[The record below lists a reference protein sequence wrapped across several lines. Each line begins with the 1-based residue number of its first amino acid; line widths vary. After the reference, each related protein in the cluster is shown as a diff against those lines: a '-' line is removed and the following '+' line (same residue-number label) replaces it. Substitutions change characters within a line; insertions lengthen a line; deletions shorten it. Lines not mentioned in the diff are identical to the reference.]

1 MRVEPAPPLA
11 ADRIGIRL
19 LAAGGI
25 FALALALRMALLPVD
40 AGFAFLTFYPAAV
53 LTLFC
58 CGLCSALVFVVAA
71 ALVGSIAFVPPF
83 WQLGFTG
90 AEIEAMAMFL
100 ASAGGIVAIAGRF
113 QAQMRRQHALL
124 QRELA
129 LRRQSELALQ
139 ESEARLAADL
149 LARARTE
156 DELRASGE
164 RLRQFIEA
172 APAGIAMFDRDMR
185 YLAVSRRFLE
195 NYHLA
200 GDVVGRSHYDVFRE
214 IPQRWR
220 EIHRRCLAGE
230 TLASDEDPFLRVDGR
245 VNWIRW
251 KIQPWFEAAGA
262 IGGIVLFS
270 EDVTARK
277 NAAAALQL
285 AKADAERANAAK
297 SRFMA
302 AASHDLRQPL
312 SAMSLYVGALESE
325 PAQPHGEVVKHMKGC
340 ITHLNELLSDLL
352 DVSRLQANVVKPMMR
367 DFAVGEVLEKIAA
380 AHQPQAAAKGL
391 ALRYR
396 HSDAVGC
403 TDPVLFQRVVGN
415 LVSNAVRYSERG
427 GLLIACRQRAGK
439 TWVEV
444 WDTGIGVPE
453 DKIEVIFE
461 EFTQLG
467 NRECNPA
474 KGTGLGL
481 AIVAKTAQLLNLAV
495 RVRSQVGKGSVF
507 AIELPLGVAARAAQP
522 RRHVGAPQRIA
533 LVEDN
538 AEVAVALA
546 YALRQD
552 GHEVVAAASGDELLA
567 CLGTAPDVIVSDYR
581 LSGRETGLDVIDR
594 VRARFGAA
602 LPAVVVTG
610 DTDPALSRSVA
621 RQAVRL
627 AHKPL
632 DVDGLRAVLGE
643 SRLERAA

>member
-1 MRVEPAPPLA
+1 M
-11 ADRIGIRL
+11 RL
-19 LAAGGI
+19 LAVGGI
-25 FALALALRMALLPVD
+25 FALALAMRLAVLPLD

-58 CGLCSALVFVVAA
+58 CGLCSALVFVAA
-71 ALVGSIAFVPPF
+71 AAVVGTVFFVPPF
-83 WQLGFTG
+83 RQFGFPA
-90 AEIEAMAMFL
+90 AEIEAMTMFL
-100 ASAGGIVAIAGRF
+100 ASAGAIVAIAARF
-113 QAQMRRQHALL
+113 QAQMRRQQAVL

-129 LRRQSELALQ
+129 LRQRSELALQ
-139 ESEARLAADL
+139 RSEARLAADL

-164 RLRQFIEA
+164 RLRLFIAA
-172 APAGIAMFDRDMR
+172 APVGIAMFDRNMR

-195 NYHLA
+195 NYHLV
-200 GDVVGRSHYDVFRE
+200 GNIVGRSHYEVFPE

-230 TLASDEDPFLRVDGR
+230 TLASDEDPFLRANGR
-245 VNWIRW
+245 MYWIRW
-251 KIQPWFEAAGA
+251 KIQPWFDAAGK
-262 IGGIVLFS
+262 IGGIVVFS

-277 NAAAALQL
+277 QADAELQL

-312 SAMSLYVGALESE
+312 SALSLYVGALESE
-325 PAQPHGEVVKHMKGC
+325 LAQPHREVVKHMTGC

-352 DVSRLQANVVKPMMR
+352 DISRLQAKVVEPTVR
-367 DFAVGEVLEKIAA
+367 DFDVGEVLDKIAA
-380 AHQPQAAAKGL
+380 AHRPQAEAKGL

-396 HSDAVGC
+396 RSDAAGC
-403 TDPVLFQRVVGN
+403 TDPVLLQRIVGN
-415 LVSNAVRYSERG
+415 LVSNAIRYSDSG
-427 GLLIACRQRAGK
+427 GLLVACRRRAGK

-444 WDTGIGVPE
+444 WDTGIGVPS
-453 DKIEVIFE
+453 DKMEAIFE

-467 NRECNPA
+467 NCERNPA

-481 AIVAKTAQLLNLAV
+481 AIVAKTAQLLNLAI

-507 AIELPLGVAARAAQP
+507 AVELPLGVAARSAEP
-522 RRHVGAPQRIA
+522 RRHACVPQRIA

-538 AEVAVALA
+538 AEVAVALG

-567 CLGTAPDVIVSDYR
+567 HLGTAPDVIVCDYR
-581 LSGRETGLDVIDR
+581 LSGRETGLDVIKR

-602 LPAVVVTG
+602 LPAIVITG
-610 DTDPALSRSVA
+610 DTDPALIRRME

-632 DVDGLRAVLGE
+632 DIDGLRAVLGE
-643 SRLERAA
+643 SRLEQAA